1 MKNKVNIK
9 VVPSGDTFKVLSISG
24 NNGDALTKHQ
34 VNQDALL
41 LVKSGSLTYQEEEQ
55 NVLLTEGQC
64 HPIPASVLHAVTC
77 QSAATEF
84 FVVLP
89 NQAKMKFKK

>member
-9 VVPSGDTFKVLSISG
+9 VVPSGETFKVLHISG
-24 NNGDALTKHQ
+24 NSGDALTKHQ
-34 VNQDALL
+34 VNQNALL
-41 LVKSGSLTYQEEEQ
+41 LVKSGNLTYQEENS

-64 HPIPASVLHAVTC
+64 HPIPAGVLHAVTC
-77 QSAATEF
+77 RSAETNF

-89 NQAKMKFKK
+89 NQAKMKFEK